1 MDVIFVDFETYYDQD
16 YSLSKMQTD
25 AYVLDDRFET
35 IMVSIRLNGKTVTLH
50 GTEENIKY
58 QLNGLL
64 DWSKYAVVAHNTMFD
79 GFIMAQRYGINPRM
93 WLCTLALTRMVK
105 PFLRSYSL
113 SNISKFFGFQEKG
126 QAVHNMKGVR
136 RSDMDEKTFEAY
148 KQYCVNDVD
157 LCEKIYNEV
166 IGFCPLLSQVLIDMT
181 IRMFTEPLF
190 VGNKPVMADLLEKEI
205 ARKEGLMTL
214 ALVSRDEI
222 MSNAKF
228 AERLRK
234 LAVIPPTKVSPRT
247 GKTTFAF
254 AKTDKE
260 FMELLEHPDSEVQA
274 LVAARVGAK
283 TTIAQTRAERFIEM
297 ADRGPLPVY
306 LQWWGAKTTGRYS
319 GGNKVNWQNLPAR
332 GLSAGLRNALEA
344 PPGYSVVVGDSS
356 NIELRMVMA
365 LAGQEDALDKL
376 RSGVD
381 MYCNFASTLYGR
393 DITKADKL
401 ERFLGKTAML
411 GLQYGAGAP
420 RFAEM
425 VRIQG
430 RAMGAEPIELEK
442 AYETVQLYRG
452 IYNKVTEL
460 WRHCEHSVLPD
471 IAARCDHLQV
481 DVNGWYVTQYEGFGR
496 PGEPGVV
503 YNNLRYSD
511 FGDTFLY
518 DQGRSTGR
526 KIYGPKVVENLC
538 QHASM
543 QVVMW
548 QTARIHQKYPVKLSV
563 HDEAVCIVPDSEV
576 EGCVAWME
584 ECLSTTPK
592 WCQNKLP
599 VVGEVEVGKSY
610 GEAK

>member
-1 MDVIFVDFETYYDQD
+1 MDVIFIDFETYYDQE

-25 AYVLDDRFET
+25 AYVLDDRFEA

-50 GTEENIKY
+50 GTEESLQY
-58 QLNGLL
+58 QLTNLL
-64 DWSKYAVVAHNTMFD
+64 DWSKYVVVAHNMMFD

-105 PFLRSYSL
+105 PFLRSHSL
-113 SNISKFFGFQEKG
+113 SNISKYFGFQEKG
-126 QAVHNMKGVR
+126 HAVHNMKGVHR
-136 RSDMDEKTFEAY
+136 ADMSDADFEAY
-148 KQYCVNDVD
+148 KEYCTNDVD

-166 IGFCPLLSQVLIDMT
+166 IGFCPLLSQVLVDMT

-190 VGNKPVMADLLEKEI
+190 VGNRPMMADLLEKEI

-214 ALVSRDEI
+214 AMVSRDEI

-228 AERLRK
+228 AERLRD
-234 LAVIPPTKVSPRT
+234 LAVTPPTKVSPRT

-274 LVAARVGAK
+274 LVGARVGAK

-297 ADRGPLPVY
+297 TDRGPLPVY

-332 GLSAGLRNALEA
+332 GLSAGLRNTLEA
-344 PPGYSVVVGDSS
+344 PPGYTVVVGDSS
-356 NIELRMVMA
+356 NIELRTVMA
-365 LAGQEDALDKL
+365 LAGQEDALEKL
-376 RSGVD
+376 RAGVD
-381 MYCNFASTLYGR
+381 MYCHFASTLYGR
-393 DITKADKL
+393 EITKADKL

-430 RAMGAEPIELEK
+430 KAMGAEPIELEK
-442 AYETVQLYRG
+442 AYETVELYRG
-452 IYNKVTEL
+452 IYSRVTAL
-460 WRHCEHSVLPD
+460 WRHCERSILPD
-471 IAARCDHLQV
+471 IATRCDHLRV

-503 YNNLRYSD
+503 YHNLRFDSEKDEYI
-511 FGDTFLY
+511 Y
-518 DQGRSTGR
+518 DQGRVIGK

-543 QVVMW
+543 QIVMW
-548 QTARIHQKYPVKLSV
+548 QTARIHQRYPVKLSV

-576 EGCVAWME
+576 DDCVAWME
-584 ECLSTTPK
+584 DCLSTTPE
-592 WCQNKLP
+592 WCKGKIP
-599 VVGEVEVGKSY
+599 VVGEVEVGRSY
-610 GEAK
+610 GAAK